1 MPTLAAAEGLSTTFQ
16 RGNRQPHQWLATTF
30 RELFKAYPQ
39 VADPSQFLRLN
50 GSSGVWTE
58 RETSLAHSSGTG
70 RKRRQTAQTVHNEAM
85 CLLALGWM
93 HHPRWRLVMTGNR
106 DEFHARPTAALAPWQ
121 DETSVIGG
129 RDLRSGGGWAG
140 VGAGG
145 RMAVVTNVRDPLA
158 AQTGPSR
165 GALVADFLRG
175 RDPAAVHIDR
185 LATVAGAYA
194 PFNLLLAD
202 GHSLEFLGNH
212 PAERQRL
219 GPGVHGMSNGALDAP
234 WPKTRRLMAA
244 LEAWFEAGDEDLTP
258 LWAALADEHR
268 PADSDLPDTGIGLER
283 ERWLSPAF
291 IRGDDYGTRAS
302 TVLLID
308 AEGHGQIHERR
319 FGPQGVALGQSQ
331 VDF

>member
-1 MPTLAAAEGLSTTFQ
+1 M
-16 RGNRQPHQWLATTF
+16 
-30 RELFKAYPQ
+30 
-39 VADPSQFLRLN
+39 
-50 GSSGVWTE
+50 
-58 RETSLAHSSGTG
+58 
-70 RKRRQTAQTVHNEAM
+70 HNEAM

-185 LATVAGAYA
+185 LAIVAGAYA
-194 PFNLLLAD
+194 PFNLLLAEVML
-202 GHSLEFLGNH
+202 H
-212 PAERQRL
+212 ERIGVIRYHAYNRL
-219 GPGVHGMSNGALDAP
+219 GWNEPPMPPIPFNPQTATHA
-234 WPKTRRLMAA
+234 
-244 LEAWFEAGDEDLTP
+244 
-258 LWAALADEHR
+258 
-268 PADSDLPDTGIGLER
+268 
-283 ERWLSPAF
+283 SP
-291 IRGDDYGTRAS
+291 
-302 TVLLID
+302 
-308 AEGHGQIHERR
+308 H
-319 FGPQGVALGQSQ
+319 
-331 VDF
+331 

>member
-1 MPTLAAAEGLSTTFQ
+1 
-16 RGNRQPHQWLATTF
+16 
-30 RELFKAYPQ
+30 
-39 VADPSQFLRLN
+39 
-50 GSSGVWTE
+50 
-58 RETSLAHSSGTG
+58 
-70 RKRRQTAQTVHNEAM
+70 M

-93 HHPRWRLVMTGNR
+93 HHPRWRLVMAGNR

-140 VGAGG
+140 VGASG

-202 GHSLEFLGNH
+202 SDSLEYLGNH
-212 PAERQRL
+212 PAERQTL

-244 LEAWFEAGDEDLTP
+244 LEAWLQKDGGGAAEAAAPGAGPLLHPPYYGPPPPDLTP
-258 LWAALADEHR
+258 LWNALADEHR

-308 AEGHGQIHERR
+308 ADGHGEIHERR
-319 FGPQGVALGQSQ
+319 FGPQGAPSGQSH
-331 VDF
+331 VIF